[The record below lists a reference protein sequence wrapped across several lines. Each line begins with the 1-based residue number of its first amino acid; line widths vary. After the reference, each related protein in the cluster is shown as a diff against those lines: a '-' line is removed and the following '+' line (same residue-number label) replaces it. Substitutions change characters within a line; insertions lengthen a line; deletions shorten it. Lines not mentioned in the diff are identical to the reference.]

1 LEKHLKY
8 RSLESF
14 RGLAAILVALFHAAF
29 VIDDKYEFI
38 ARSAIFVDFFFI
50 LSGFVIAFA
59 YNDRIKAGFSF
70 REFFLL
76 RLGRLY
82 PLHLFMLLVWV
93 PYILTKAV
101 AFHKLGLEINDPL
114 LQNNIASF
122 LSNLLLI
129 NSLGVHDHLSWNFP
143 AWSISVEF
151 FTYMIFF
158 AFISFFKKVNDL
170 ALCLCLSV
178 LCYSILYIN
187 NPDTLLKTY
196 DWGLFRCLGGF
207 FLGSVIYRISQKITF
222 KPSMLISTSAELIA
236 VSLMIVFVLNSL
248 TVGYQMAA
256 FISFALV
263 ILIFSVQEN
272 GLLTK
277 MLTVKPILFLGTLSY
292 SIYMTH
298 ALIFP
303 IFAIIGKKLFQLP
316 SKTVVSEHGSAI
328 LLLTPYANLIN
339 LAILLIVIGV
349 SYLTYRYI
357 EVPWRDKF
365 RAYVKKQPT
374 PHSEQISKAIN

>member
-1 LEKHLKY
+1 MKY

-14 RGLAAILVALFHAAF
+14 RGLAAILVALFHSAF
-29 VIDDKYEFI
+29 VVDDKYLFI

-101 AFHKLGLEINDPL
+101 ALHKFGLEINDPL
-114 LQNNIASF
+114 IQNNIASF
-122 LSNLLLI
+122 ISNLFLI
-129 NSLGVHDHLSWNFP
+129 NALGVHDHLSWNFP

-151 FTYMIFF
+151 YTYMIFF
-158 AFISFFKKVNDL
+158 AFISFFRKINDL
-170 ALCLCLSV
+170 VLCLFLSV
-178 LCYSILYIN
+178 LCYYILYIN
-187 NPDTLLKTY
+187 NPTTLLKTY

-222 KPSMLISTSAELIA
+222 KPSILAATSAELIA
-236 VSLMIVFVLNSL
+236 VSLMVVFVLNSL

-263 ILIFSVQEN
+263 ILIFSVQES

-277 MLTVKPILFLGTLSY
+277 VLTIRPILFLGSLSY

-298 ALIFP
+298 ALLFP
-303 IFAIIGKKLFQLP
+303 ICAIIGKKIFKLP
-316 SKTVVSEHGSAI
+316 SKTEISEHGSAI

-339 LAILLIVIGV
+339 LLILLMVIGV

-365 RAYVKKQPT
+365 RAYVKKQPM
-374 PHSEQISKAIN
+374 PGPKGISKATN